1 MKYFLFCLD
10 KLLSIWTNVQWV
22 YIWSKNLIYN
32 LTEFVDRNYTNQLG
46 VYQDDLNIGGSGIS
60 GGYKGCYGQAHV
72 EPEFKRGDI
81 E

>member
-1 MKYFLFCLD
+1 M
-10 KLLSIWTNVQWV
+10 SIWTIV
-22 YIWSKNLIYN
+22 YIWSKNLIFN
-32 LTEFVDRNYTNQLG
+32 LTDFVNRKYDNPLG
-46 VYQDDLNIGGSGIS
+46 IDQDGINMGGSGIS

>member
-1 MKYFLFCLD
+1 M
-10 KLLSIWTNVQWV
+10 SIWTIV
-22 YIWSKNLIYN
+22 YIWSKNLIFN
-32 LTEFVDRNYTNQLG
+32 LTDFVNRKYDNPLG
-46 VYQDDLNIGGSGIS
+46 IDQDVINMGGSGIS